1 VVGAT
6 PSNTALSA
14 YVLNVSQTLW
24 NGYPGGLAQAAM
36 EKSRLALKGK
46 EIAAESGR
54 LGLIFKAKQAYYT
67 MLAAQRTISLRKEVL
82 GKQRSLLAQIS
93 AVYDLRQASLADLKT
108 AQVNARSAEIDWK
121 SAEHDLRLA
130 RVKLGIIMGRSTSEE
145 FTVAEVEDPEMKAM
159 SLEEAVAD
167 GLGRRADITQVE
179 LSRKSNAIDLAL
191 IRGQT
196 TPSVTVYGGGAYLVN
211 ITPGNGKT
219 AWAWGLSAKV
229 AMPILDADL
238 AKHQQEEKAGLD
250 SVYVSQEE
258 QLRQS
263 IAADIQDAY
272 EMVGIA
278 KERLAVAKLAAE
290 STDLQLEVVR
300 TQNQYGTA
308 TTQDLLTAA
317 VNAANASNTLATA
330 SSGYQLAVLQLQ
342 YVMGY

>member
-1 VVGAT
+1 
-6 PSNTALSA
+6 
-14 YVLNVSQTLW
+14 
-24 NGYPGGLAQAAM
+24 
-36 EKSRLALKGK
+36 
-46 EIAAESGR
+46 
-54 LGLIFKAKQAYYT
+54 
-67 MLAAQRTISLRKEVL
+67 
-82 GKQRSLLAQIS
+82 
-93 AVYDLRQASLADLKT
+93 
-108 AQVNARSAEIDWK
+108 
-121 SAEHDLRLA
+121 
-130 RVKLGIIMGRSTSEE
+130 
-145 FTVAEVEDPEMKAM
+145 
-159 SLEEAVAD
+159 
-167 GLGRRADITQVE
+167 
-179 LSRKSNAIDLAL
+179 
-191 IRGQT
+191 
-196 TPSVTVYGGGAYLVN
+196 
-211 ITPGNGKT
+211 
-219 AWAWGLSAKV
+219 
-229 AMPILDADL
+229 MPILDADL